1 MPSRHITRAYIDETG
16 DRGING
22 SASPYF
28 SFAAVLIAD
37 EHESDMRAAMSRL
50 RRELKCPL
58 GKALHWKDHV
68 KVYPRRQ
75 YVASILAQLDGM
87 KIVYVVV
94 EKAAI
99 PAHAGMRR
107 DQVIFYNFAAGIV
120 LERLLLAAHDWPGG
134 ARDVVVKFGHVRG
147 FDHRT
152 TCEYFKIKPHRSPG
166 WIPWELLRGQPAFED
181 QAQWDGL
188 QAADQYAGM
197 LSAAIR
203 RNRYGG
209 YEPFHLL
216 TVRHQLRRNGR
227 GESKNY
233 GFKILGN
240 EATFTSL
247 PWWPPEGPAGDRP
260 RGRLG

>member
-1 MPSRHITRAYIDETG
+1 MPTRQLVRAYIDETG
-16 DRGING
+16 DRGISA

-28 SFAAVLIAD
+28 SFAALVIAD
-37 EHESDMRAAMSRL
+37 EQEAQMRAAMSQL
-50 RRELKCPL
+50 RRDLKVPP

-75 YVASILAQLDGM
+75 YVAGTLAQLQDV

-107 DQVIFYNFAAGIV
+107 DQVIFYNFAAGIA
-120 LERLLLAAHDWPGG
+120 LERLLLAAGHWEGG
-134 ARDVVVKFGHVRG
+134 ARDLVVKFGHVRG

-152 TCEYFKIKPHRSPG
+152 TCNYFKIKPTKNPG
-166 WIPWELLRGQPAFED
+166 YIPWSLLRGQPTFED
-181 QAQWDGL
+181 QAKWDGL

-203 RNRYGG
+203 PDRYGG
-209 YEPFHLL
+209 YEPAHLL
-216 TVRHQLRRNGR
+216 SVRHQIRRSGGGVSR
-227 GESKNY
+227 NY

-247 PWWPPEGPAGDRP
+247 PWWPAEG
-260 RGRLG
+260 L

>member
-1 MPSRHITRAYIDETG
+1 MPTRQLVRAYIDETG
-16 DRGING
+16 DRGLSA

-28 SFAAVLIAD
+28 SFAALLIAD
-37 EHESDMRAAMSRL
+37 EQEANMRAAMSQL
-50 RRELKCPL
+50 RRDLKVPP

-68 KVYPRRQ
+68 KVFPRRQ
-75 YVASILAQLDGM
+75 YVAGTLARLDHV

-99 PAHAGMRR
+99 PAHAGMRQ
-107 DQVIFYNFAAGIV
+107 DQVLFYNFAAGIT
-120 LERLLLAAHDWPGG
+120 LERLLLAAGHWEGG
-134 ARDVVVKFGHVRG
+134 TRDLVVKFGHVRG

-152 TCEYFKIKPHRSPG
+152 TCDYFKLKPERSPSYV
-166 WIPWELLRGQPAFED
+166 PWRLLRGQPTFED
-181 QAQWDGL
+181 QATWDGL

-203 RNRYGG
+203 RDGYGG
-209 YEPFHLL
+209 YEPAHLL
-216 TVRHQLRRNGR
+216 AVRHQLRRDGR
-227 GESKNY
+227 GSSRNY

-247 PWWPPEGPAGDRP
+247 PWWPSAG
-260 RGRLG
+260 L

>member
-1 MPSRHITRAYIDETG
+1 MPIRRLVRAYVDETG
-16 DRGING
+16 DRGISA

-37 EHESDMRAAMSRL
+37 EQEAAMRAAMSQL
-50 RRELKCPL
+50 RRDLKVPP

-75 YVASILAQLDGM
+75 YVATTLSQLPDV

-107 DQVIFYNFAAGIV
+107 DQVIFYNFAAGMT
-120 LERLLLAAHDWPGG
+120 LERLLLAAGDWPGG
-134 ARDVVVKFGHVRG
+134 ARDIVVKFGHVRG

-152 TCEYFKIKPHRSPG
+152 TCDYFRIKTQQGPG
-166 WIPWELLRGQPAFED
+166 WVPWRLLRGQPTFED
-181 QAQWDGL
+181 QAKWDGL

-203 RNRYGG
+203 ADSYGG
-209 YEPFHLL
+209 YEPAHLL
-216 TVRHQLRRNGR
+216 AIRHQIRRSSHGVSR
-227 GESKNY
+227 NY

-247 PWWPPEGPAGDRP
+247 PWWPREG
-260 RGRLG
+260 L

>member
-1 MPSRHITRAYIDETG
+1 MPTRQLVRAYIDETG
-16 DRGING
+16 DRGISA

-28 SFAAVLIAD
+28 SFAALLITD
-37 EHESDMRAAMSRL
+37 EHEAAMRAAMSHL
-50 RRELKCPL
+50 RRELKVPP

-75 YVASILAQLDGM
+75 YVASTLAQLADV

-107 DQVIFYNFAAGIV
+107 DQVIFYNYAAGIA
-120 LERLLLAAHDWPGG
+120 LERLLLAAKDWAGG
-134 ARDVVVKFGHVRG
+134 SRDLVVKFGHVRG

-152 TCEYFKIKPHRSPG
+152 TCDYFKKKPQRSPD
-166 WIPWELLRGQPAFED
+166 WVPWHLLRGRPTFED
-181 QAQWDGL
+181 QAKWDGL

-203 RNRYGG
+203 PDRYGG
-209 YEPFHLL
+209 FEATHLL
-216 TVRHQLRRNGR
+216 AVRHQLRRNGR
-227 GESKNY
+227 GESRNY

-247 PWWPPEGPAGDRP
+247 PWWPSEG
-260 RGRLG
+260 L

>member
-1 MPSRHITRAYIDETG
+1 MPTRQLVRAYVDETG
-16 DRGING
+16 DRGISA

-37 EHESDMRAAMSRL
+37 EQEATMRAAMSQL
-50 RRELKCPL
+50 RRDLKVPP

-75 YVASILAQLDGM
+75 YVAKTLSQVPDI

-107 DQVIFYNFAAGIV
+107 DQVIFYNFAAGMI
-120 LERLLLAAHDWPGG
+120 LERLLLAAGDWPGG

-152 TCEYFKIKPHRSPG
+152 TCDYFRIKTQQGPS
-166 WIPWELLRGQPAFED
+166 WVPWRLLRGQPTFED
-181 QAQWDGL
+181 QAKWDGL

-197 LSAAIR
+197 LSAAVR
-203 RNRYGG
+203 PDGYGG
-209 YEPFHLL
+209 YEPAHLIAI
-216 TVRHQLRRNGR
+216 RHQIRRSSQGVSR
-227 GESKNY
+227 NY

-247 PWWPPEGPAGDRP
+247 PWWPKEG
-260 RGRLG
+260 L

>member
-1 MPSRHITRAYIDETG
+1 MPARQIVRAYVDETG
-16 DRGING
+16 DRGISA

-28 SFAAVLIAD
+28 SFAALLIAD
-37 EHESDMRAAMSRL
+37 EQEPQMRATMSRL
-50 RRELKCPL
+50 RRDLNVPP

-75 YVASILAQLDGM
+75 HVASALAQLADV
-87 KIVYVVV
+87 KVVYVVV

-99 PAHAGMRR
+99 PAHAGMRH
-107 DQVIFYNFAAGIV
+107 DQVIFYNYAAGIA
-120 LERLLLAAHDWPGG
+120 LERMLLAAGG
-134 ARDVVVKFGHVRG
+134 WAGSSRDLVVRFGHVRG

-152 TCEYFKIKPHRSPG
+152 TCGYFKIKPQRTPAFV
-166 WIPWELLRGQPAFED
+166 PWHLLRGQPTFED
-181 QAQWDGL
+181 QAKWDGL

-203 RNRYGG
+203 PDRYGG
-209 YEPFHLL
+209 YESAHLL
-216 TVRHQLRRNGR
+216 AVRHQLRRDSR
-227 GESKNY
+227 GQSRNY

-247 PWWPPEGPAGDRP
+247 PWWPASG
-260 RGRLG
+260 L

>member
-1 MPSRHITRAYIDETG
+1 MPTRQLVRAYVDETG
-16 DRGING
+16 DRGISA

-37 EHESDMRAAMSRL
+37 EQEAAMRAAMSQL
-50 RRELKCPL
+50 RRDLKVPP

-68 KVYPRRQ
+68 KVFSRRQ
-75 YVASILAQLDGM
+75 YVAKTLSQLSDI
-87 KIVYVVV
+87 KIVYVIV

-99 PAHAGMRR
+99 PAHAGMRQ
-107 DQVIFYNFAAGIV
+107 DQVIFYNFAAGII
-120 LERLLLAAHDWPGG
+120 LERLLLAAGDWAGG

-152 TCEYFKIKPHRSPG
+152 TCDYFKIKTHQGPH
-166 WIPWELLRGQPAFED
+166 WVPWHLLCGQPTFED
-181 QAQWDGL
+181 QAKWDGL

-197 LSAAIR
+197 LSAAVR
-203 RNRYGG
+203 PDRFGG
-209 YEPFHLL
+209 YEPAHLL
-216 TVRHQLRRNGR
+216 AIRHQIRRTALGVSR
-227 GESKNY
+227 NY

-247 PWWPPEGPAGDRP
+247 PWWPQGG
-260 RGRLG
+260 L

>member
-1 MPSRHITRAYIDETG
+1 MPARRLVRAYVDETG
-16 DRGING
+16 DRGL
-22 SASPYF
+22 SPTASQFF
-28 SFAAVLIAD
+28 SFAAVLVAD
-37 EHESDMRAAMSRL
+37 EDEPAMRAALSQL
-50 RRELKCPL
+50 RRDLRVPH

-75 YVASILAQLDGM
+75 YVTTKLAQLTGVQ
-87 KIVYVVV
+87 ITYVVV

-107 DQVIFYNFAAGIV
+107 DQVIFYNFAAGII
-120 LERLLLAAHDWPGG
+120 LERLLLAARDWPGG
-134 ARDVVVKFGHVRG
+134 SRDLLIKFGHVRG

-152 TCEYFKIKPHRSPG
+152 TCEYFKIKPQLGPG
-166 WIPWELLRGQPAFED
+166 WVPWGLLQGQPTFQD
-181 QAQWDGL
+181 QAKWDGL

-203 RNRYGG
+203 SDQYGG
-209 YEPFHLL
+209 YEPSHLL
-216 TVRHQLRRNGR
+216 GVRHQIRRSAQGVSR
-227 GESKNY
+227 NY

-247 PWWPPEGPAGDRP
+247 PWWPPEG
-260 RGRLG
+260 L

>member
-1 MPSRHITRAYIDETG
+1 MSTRHLIRAYIDETG
-16 DRGING
+16 DRGISA

-37 EHESDMRAAMSRL
+37 EQEDQMRAAMSQL
-50 RRELKCPL
+50 RRDLKCPP

-75 YVASILAQLDGM
+75 YVANTLAKLADV

-99 PAHAGMRR
+99 PAHAGMRQ
-107 DQVIFYNFAAGIV
+107 DQVLFYNFAAGIM
-120 LERLLLAAHDWPGG
+120 LERLLLAAGDWPGG
-134 ARDVVVKFGHVRG
+134 ARDILVKFGHVRG

-152 TCEYFKIKPHRSPG
+152 TCDYFQIKPQRTPS
-166 WIPWELLRGQPAFED
+166 WMPWRLLRGQPTFED
-181 QAQWDGL
+181 QAKWDGL

-203 RNRYGG
+203 PDQFGG
-209 YEPFHLL
+209 YEAAHLL
-216 TVRHQLRRNGR
+216 TMRHQLRRNGAGVCR
-227 GESKNY
+227 NY
-233 GFKILGN
+233 GFKVLGN
-240 EATFTSL
+240 EATFTSM
-247 PWWPPEGPAGDRP
+247 PWWPTEG
-260 RGRLG
+260 L